1 MCKERERDGT
11 REREKQT
18 RGEGREGVKK
28 NKKSEKDRKKA
39 RTKERKR
46 ECITV
51 NSLGMLV
58 PTQQSQSTSYNVTI
72 STSYLTR

>member
-72 STSYLTR
+72 STLY